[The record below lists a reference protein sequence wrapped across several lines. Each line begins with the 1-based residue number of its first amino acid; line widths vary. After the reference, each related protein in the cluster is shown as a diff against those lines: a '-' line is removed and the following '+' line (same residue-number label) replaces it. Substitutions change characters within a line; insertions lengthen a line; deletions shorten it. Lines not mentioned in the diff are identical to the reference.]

1 MKSLILPILAVTS
14 VVSAIAFLNPSSAS
28 AGTIRDREIN
38 QQQRIY
44 QGVKQGEI
52 SQKEYRNL
60 EIREAKIAAERRA
73 FLRDGNLSTREKLRL
88 TNDQNRV
95 SNAIYRDRH
104 D

>member
-1 MKSLILPILAVTS
+1 MRNPCIIISRI
-14 VVSAIAFLNPSSAS
+14 PSSAS
-28 AGTIRDREIN
+28 AGTIRNREIN

-44 QGVKQGEI
+44 QGVKKGEI

-73 FLRDGNLSTREKLRL
+73 FLRDGNLSAREKARL

-95 SNAIYRDRH
+95 SNAIYRDRRN
-104 D
+104 